1 MSRPEQTYNHDLC
14 DGFNVLF
21 SSPIAIGAAVNAAGN
36 INLRQVQQLQET
48 LAPETDEQSKKHD

>member
-1 MSRPEQTYNHDLC
+1 MTCVTDSMS
-14 DGFNVLF
+14 FF